1 LNDITIQRDGPQYQS
16 LRNAALEE
24 EIERARAG
32 SIQSVGR
39 EAAAFYLKIHTRTL
53 SRYNAQG
60 IGPKS
65 NSLSSGGGMGQS
77 AKVFYR
83 LEGLDEWREG
93 LSSSS
98 FKERKLKMEAGAKH
112 KEVETLRLEIEVK
125 ELNAEVARLKRLLS
139 KKSMGFAGIHDATAD
154 ISWVLDEQGRV
165 LGTVYDLTDTQV
177 QSALRKAQ
185 VEHLTALEALELQWA
200 DINAFVQWAE
210 AVHVALTSGTQDLDE
225 LRVSRVQRH
234 ELMSHVGCGDGEG

>member
-1 LNDITIQRDGPQYQS
+1 MNDITIQRDGTQYQS

-39 EAAAFYLKIHTRTL
+39 EAAAYYLKIHTRTL

-65 NSLSSGGGMGQS
+65 TSLSSGGGMGQS

-83 LEGLDEWREG
+83 IEDLDEWREG

-154 ISWVLDEQGRV
+154 LSWVLDEQGRV
-165 LGTVYDLTDTQV
+165 LGTVYDRTDTQV
-177 QSALRKAQ
+177 QSALRTSHI
-185 VEHLTALEALELQWA
+185 ERLTALEALELQWA
-200 DINAFVQWAE
+200 DIEVFRIFADSVRA
-210 AVHVALTSGTQDLDE
+210 ALASGMNDLDE
-225 LRVSRVQRH
+225 LLAARNQRA
-234 ELMSHVGCGDGEG
+234 ELMRHLNP

>member
-1 LNDITIQRDGPQYQS
+1 LNEITIQRDGPQYQS
-16 LRNAALEE
+16 LRNAALED

-65 NSLSSGGGMGQS
+65 TSLSSGGAMGQS

-83 LEGLDEWREG
+83 LEDLDEWREG

-98 FKERKLKMEAGAKH
+98 YKERKLKMDAGAKH

-139 KKSMGFAGIHDATAD
+139 RKSMGFAGIHDATGHL
-154 ISWVLDEQGRV
+154 SWLMDEHGRI
-165 LGTVYDLTDTQV
+165 LGTVYDRPDTEV
-177 QSALRKAQ
+177 RSALKTSQIER
-185 VEHLTALEALELQWA
+185 LTALEALEQQWA
-200 DINAFVQWAE
+200 DI
-210 AVHVALTSGTQDLDE
+210 AVFRTFAAAVRAALASGTNDLDE
-225 LRVSRVQRH
+225 LTHARVLRY
-234 ELMSHVGCGDGEG
+234 ELMSHIGGA